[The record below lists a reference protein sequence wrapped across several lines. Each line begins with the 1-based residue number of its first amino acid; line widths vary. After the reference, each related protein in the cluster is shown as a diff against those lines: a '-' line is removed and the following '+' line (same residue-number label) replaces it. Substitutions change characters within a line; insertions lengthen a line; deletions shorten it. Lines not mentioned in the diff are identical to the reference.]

1 VAVSLHQLELLLN
14 SEEDEHLEFK
24 LARDGFDADELLKY
38 CCALANEKS
47 GKLILGITDKKPRQV
62 VGTNAFGNLDK
73 IKEHLSSLALRIE
86 IDVLNYD
93 GKRVLVFDI
102 PSRPIGVPKKANN
115 IYWARRGGSLTAM
128 TEDMLQRIFKEADP
142 DFSAT
147 LCNQAV
153 FDDLSTEA
161 IEEFRKRW
169 QQKSGNASLS
179 QLSTIQLLRD
189 AELIQEDAITYA
201 ALVLFGKRYSL
212 GRLLAHAEVIFEYRS
227 KEIAGPANQREE
239 FREGFFLYYDKLW
252 GLINLR
258 NNLQHYQDGL
268 FMRDISTFSER
279 SIREAILNA
288 VSHRDYQSPGSVFIR
303 QYEEYIRIESP
314 GGFPPGI
321 TPDNILDHQMPR
333 NRRIAETLAKCGLV
347 ERSGQGANRMFEESI
362 TQGKE
367 IPDFYRSDPY
377 WVILTLD
384 GKVQNVDFLK
394 FLEKMSAKRSQ
405 SFSSSEL
412 VVLDL
417 IHKGKKPSEPFK
429 QILNQLQEEGVVE
442 SAGRGKYILNR
453 NYYTIAGQ
461 KGIYTRKKGL
471 DRETN
476 CQLLLKHIRENSEVG
491 SKLNELM
498 QVLPSLTMGQIQGL
512 LKRLKKHGKIV
523 KEGKTNAALWFPSS
537 SENIRIDVI

>member
-1 VAVSLHQLELLLN
+1 VAVSLHQLERLLN
-14 SEEDEHLEFK
+14 SDEDEHLEFK
-24 LARDGFDADELLKY
+24 QARDGFPTDELL
-38 CCALANEKS
+38 ANETG
-47 GKLILGITDKKPRQV
+47 GKLILGITDKKPRQI
-62 VGTNAFGNLDK
+62 VGSNAFGNLDK
-73 IKEHLSSLALRIE
+73 IKEHLSSLALRTE
-86 IDVLNYD
+86 IDVLNTD

-115 IYWARRGGSLTAM
+115 VYWARRGGSLTAM

-147 LCNQAV
+147 LCKQAV

-189 AELIQEDAITYA
+189 AELIQKDAITYA

-212 GRLLAHAEVIFEYRS
+212 GRLLAQAEVIFEYRS

-268 FMRDISTFSER
+268 FMRDIPTFSER

-303 QYEEYIRIESP
+303 QYEEYIQIESP
-314 GGFPPGI
+314 GGFPHGI

-367 IPDFYRSDPY
+367 IPDFTRSDPY
-377 WVILTLD
+377 VVFLRLD
-384 GKVQNVDFLK
+384 GKLQNVDFLK
-394 FLEKMSAKRSQ
+394 FLEKMASKRSQ

-417 IHKGKKPSEPFK
+417 IHKGKKHHEPFK
-429 QILNQLQEEGVVE
+429 QTLKQLQEEGVIE
-442 SAGRGKYILNR
+442 SAGRGKYILNQ

-461 KGIYTRKKGL
+461 KGVYTRKKGL

-476 CQLLLKHIRENSEVG
+476 CQLLLKHVRENAETG

-498 QVLPSLTMGQIQGL
+498 QVLPSLTKGQMQGL
-512 LKRLKKHGKIV
+512 LKRLKKQGKIV
-523 KEGKTNAALWFPSS
+523 KEGKTSAALWFPGS
-537 SENIRIDVI
+537 SEDPTIDAS

>member
-1 VAVSLHQLELLLN
+1 VAVSLHQLEILLK
-14 SEEDEHLEFK
+14 SDEDEHLEFK
-24 LARDGFDADELLKY
+24 LARDGFPVDELLNY
-38 CCALANEKS
+38 CCALANEKG
-47 GKLILGITDKKPRQV
+47 GKLILGVTDKKPRQI
-62 VGTNAFGNLDK
+62 VGSNAFGNLDK

-115 IYWARRGGSLTAM
+115 VYWARRGGSLIAM
-128 TEDMLQRIFKEADP
+128 TEDLLQRIFKEADP
-142 DFSAT
+142 DYSAT
-147 LCNQAV
+147 LCSQAV

-179 QLSTIQLLRD
+179 QLSTVQLLRD
-189 AELIQEDAITYA
+189 AELVQEDAITYA

-212 GRLLAHAEVIFEYRS
+212 GRLLAQAEVIFEYRS

-268 FMRDISTFSER
+268 FMRDIPTFSER

-288 VSHRDYQSPGSVFIR
+288 VSHRDYQNPGSVFIR
-303 QYEEYIRIESP
+303 QYEEYIRMESP

-367 IPDFYRSDPY
+367 IPDFSRSDPY
-377 WVILTLD
+377 VVFLRLD
-384 GKVQNVDFLK
+384 GKLQNVDFLK
-394 FLEKMSAKRSQ
+394 FLEKMATNRSQ
-405 SFSSSEL
+405 PFSSSEL

-417 IHKGKKPSEPFK
+417 IHKGKKPSEYFGPV
-429 QILNQLQEEGVVE
+429 LNLLKEEGIVE
-442 SAGRGKYILNR
+442 SAGRGKFILNR
-453 NYYTIAGQ
+453 NYYAIASQ
-461 KGIYTRKKGL
+461 KGVYTRKKGL

-476 CQLLLKHIRENSEVG
+476 CQLLLKHIRENTKTG

-498 QVLPSLTMGQIQGL
+498 QVLPSLTMRQVQGL
-512 LKRLKKHGKIV
+512 LKRMEKQEKIEKK
-523 KEGKTNAALWFPSS
+523 GKTKAALWFP
-537 SENIRIDVI
+537 NFL

>member
-1 VAVSLHQLELLLN
+1 MTISLHQLEILLKAN
-14 SEEDEHLEFK
+14 EDEHLEFK

-38 CCALANEKS
+38 CCALANEK
-47 GKLILGITDKKPRQV
+47 GGQLILGITDKKPRQV

-93 GKRVLVFDI
+93 GRRVLVFDI

-115 IYWARRGGSLTAM
+115 VYWARRGGSLTAM

-147 LCNQAV
+147 LCSQAV

-169 QQKSGNASLS
+169 IRKSGNAALKRLS
-179 QLSTIQLLRD
+179 PIQLLRD
-189 AELIQEDAITYA
+189 AELIRKDAITYA
-201 ALVLFGKRYSL
+201 ALVLFGKRFSL
-212 GRLLAHAEVIFEYRS
+212 GRLLAQAEVIFEYRS

-252 GLINLR
+252 ELVNLR

-268 FMRDISTFSER
+268 FMRDIPTFSER
-279 SIREAILNA
+279 SIREAVLNA

-314 GGFPPGI
+314 GGFPSGI
-321 TPDNILDHQMPR
+321 TPANILDHQMPR

-367 IPDFYRSDPY
+367 IPDFFRSDPY

-394 FLEKMSAKRSQ
+394 FLEKMSTKRSQ
-405 SFSSSEL
+405 SFSSAEL

-417 IHKGKKPSEPFK
+417 IHKDKKPSEPFK
-429 QILNQLQEEGVVE
+429 QILNQLQEEGVIE

-453 NYYTIAGQ
+453 NYYAIAGQ
-461 KGIYTRKKGL
+461 KGVYTRKKGL

-476 CQLLLKHIRENSEVG
+476 YQLLLKHIRENAETG

-498 QVLPSLTMGQIQGL
+498 QVLPSLTMRQVQGL
-512 LKRLKKHGKIV
+512 LKRLEKLGKIQ
-523 KEGKTNAALWFPSS
+523 KKGKTSASFWFPSS
-537 SENIRIDVI
+537 Q